1 MTTANLPVKLRTH
14 TVLGELDLPV
24 ACPLNLVSLMK
35 KTTKLRGLGSPTPSK
50 EQRVL
55 SVELDG
61 ALTITVATFS
71 PWDGQW
77 RVIFNNPTGVRVL
90 DERDTPEFW
99 HISVELLDGTSNSVV
114 YEVVEGGWLSQQLPH
129 SPLMQSGFYSSIKE
143 YLVAG
148 DADCVSVLSE
158 DEPKILRISESA

>member
-1 MTTANLPVKLRTH
+1 M
-14 TVLGELDLPV
+14 
-24 ACPLNLVSLMK
+24 
-35 KTTKLRGLGSPTPSK
+35 
-50 EQRVL
+50 L

>member
-1 MTTANLPVKLRTH
+1 
-14 TVLGELDLPV
+14 
-24 ACPLNLVSLMK
+24 
-35 KTTKLRGLGSPTPSK
+35 
-50 EQRVL
+50 
-55 SVELDG
+55 
-61 ALTITVATFS
+61 
-71 PWDGQW
+71 
-77 RVIFNNPTGVRVL
+77 VL

-148 DADCVSVLSE
+148 DADLVSVLSE
-158 DEPKILRISESA
+158 DEPKILRISESAWPNISFKADCFAPLNSIVSNLAV